1 MRIVVAIP
9 TFRRPELLAALLA
22 TLPQRFA
29 ELEPRD
35 RVAVLVVDN
44 DPSGSAAPTVALSP
58 LPARFVVEKG
68 AGVAHV
74 RNRALDEAD
83 NAMRAIGESGAEALV
98 FIDDDE
104 VPEPGWLR
112 ALVDTWRAYD
122 CAAVMGT
129 VRSVL
134 PADLDPWLVATG
146 TFRRAAY
153 LTGTEMPAAATGNLL
168 LDLSRVRRVGARFD
182 PRLSLTGGED
192 TLFTRALVRAGE
204 RIVWCAES
212 VAVDTVVPER
222 LTRAWARERAYMRGN
237 ATVHVAILE
246 STGPSQLAALRCRF
260 AITGAARIASGLL
273 LRGAGRLASRPETD
287 AHGWRVFH
295 RGRGM
300 LAGAMGHVH
309 RAYARDRQQT
319 R

>member
-1 MRIVVAIP
+1 MRIVIAIP

-22 TLPQRFA
+22 ALPERIA
-29 ELEPRD
+29 ELDPGD
-35 RVAVLVVDN
+35 RAAVLVVDN
-44 DPSGSAAPTVALSP
+44 DPSGSAAATVASCP
-58 LPARFVVEKG
+58 LPARFVVETG

-83 NAMRAIGESGAEALV
+83 NALRAIGETGADALV

-112 ALVDTWRAYD
+112 SLVDTWRAYD

-129 VRSVL
+129 VRSDL

-146 TFRRAAY
+146 TFRRASHP
-153 LTGTEMPAAATGNLL
+153 TGTEMPAAATGNLL
-168 LDLSRVRRVGARFD
+168 LDLARVRRVGARFD

-222 LTRAWARERAYMRGN
+222 LTRDWARERAYMRGN
-237 ATVHVAILE
+237 ATVHIALME
-246 STGPSQLAALRCRF
+246 ATGPARISVLRCGF
-260 AITGAARIASGLL
+260 ALGGAARILCGLL
-273 LRGAGRLASRPETD
+273 LRAAGRLVSRPDTD
-287 AHGWRVFH
+287 AHGWRVLH

-300 LAGAMGHVH
+300 LAASAGYVH
-309 RAYARDRQQT
+309 RAYARDRQNN

>member
-1 MRIVVAIP
+1 MRIVIAIP

-22 TLPQRFA
+22 VLPERIA
-29 ELEPRD
+29 ELAPED
-35 RVAVLVVDN
+35 RAAVLVVDN
-44 DPSGSAAPTVALSP
+44 DSSGSAAPTVASSP
-58 LPARFVVEKG
+58 IPARFVIETG

-83 NAMRAIGESGAEALV
+83 NAMRAVGEAGADALV

-122 CAAVMGT
+122 CAAVMGV
-129 VRSVL
+129 VRSDL

-146 TFRRAAY
+146 TFRRATHP
-153 LTGTEMPAAATGNLL
+153 TGTEMPAAATGNLL
-168 LDLSRVRRVGARFD
+168 LDLARVRRVGARFD

-222 LTRAWARERAYMRGN
+222 LTRSWARERAYMRGN
-237 ATVHVAILE
+237 ATVHIALMEASGSARIGV
-246 STGPSQLAALRCRF
+246 LRCRF
-260 AITGAARIASGLL
+260 ALGGAARIFSGGLL
-273 LRGAGRLASRPETD
+273 RIAGRLASRPDTD
-287 AHGWRVFH
+287 AYGWRVLH

-300 LAGAMGHVH
+300 LAAAAGHVH
-309 RAYARDRQQT
+309 RAYARDRQNT

>member
-22 TLPQRFA
+22 VLPQRFA
-29 ELEPRD
+29 ELDPGD
-35 RVAVLVVDN
+35 QAAVLVVDN
-44 DPSGSAAPTVALSP
+44 DSGGSAAPTVAESGLS
-58 LPARFVVEKG
+58 ARFVVETG

-83 NAMRAIGESGAEALV
+83 NAMRAIGETGADVLV

-112 ALVDTWRAYD
+112 SLVDTWRAYD

-146 TFRRAAY
+146 TFRRATHA
-153 LTGTEMPAAATGNLL
+153 TGTEMPAAATGNLL

-237 ATVHVAILE
+237 ATVHIALLE
-246 STGPSQLAALRCRF
+246 ESVSSRIAALRCRF
-260 AITGAARIASGLL
+260 AITGTARIISGLL
-273 LRGAGRLASRPETD
+273 MRGAGRLASRPELD
-287 AHGWRVFH
+287 ARGWRVLH

-300 LAGAMGHVH
+300 LGGARGHVH

-319 R
+319 P